1 MYMISKYFLI
11 KKIKGFTLVEMIV
24 VLGLFSFLMTLA
36 TGVLYSTQAIS
47 VKLQETQAILDN
59 VNLSMDTMAREI
71 RYGSNFHCT
80 NTLNNS
86 SSSLRKNCLFE
97 SGGGKII
104 IFRPNNS
111 ATSSDRVAYY
121 SSSTSYGNVILKD
134 EYTESGTSTYQITAN
149 DVKINSLVFYV
160 DGANSMGTSTGENAD
175 DVHDYIQPFIIV
187 TISGETRPLSIRASS
202 TKFSIEAS
210 LSAREL
216 DK

>member
-1 MYMISKYFLI
+1 MIIKYFFG

-59 VNLSMDTMAREI
+59 VNLSMDTMSRDI

-86 SSSLRKNCLFE
+86 SSSLRKNCIYE
-97 SGGGKII
+97 NGGGRII
-104 IFRPNNS
+104 IFKPNNS

-121 SSSTSYGNVILKD
+121 SSTTPNGKVILKD
-134 EYTESGTSTYQITAN
+134 EYTQSGTSTYQITAN

-160 DGANSMGTSTGENAD
+160 DGANSMSTTTVENAD
-175 DVHDYIQPFIIV
+175 DIKDFVQPFIIL
-187 TISGETRPLSIRASS
+187 TISGETRPLSITASS
-202 TKFSIEAS
+202 TKFSIETS

>member
-1 MYMISKYFLI
+1 MILKYFFN

-59 VNLSMDTMAREI
+59 VNLSMDTMARDI

-80 NTLNNS
+80 NSLNNS
-86 SSSLRKNCLFE
+86 SSSLRKNCLYE
-97 SGGGKII
+97 NGGGKII
-104 IFRPNNS
+104 IFKPNNA
-111 ATSSDRVAYY
+111 ATSTDRVAYY

-134 EYTESGTSTYQITAN
+134 EYTEEGTSTYQITTN
-149 DVKINSLVFYV
+149 DVKINSLIFYV
-160 DGANSMGTSTGENAD
+160 DGANSMSTTTGENAD
-175 DVHDYIQPFIIV
+175 DVYDHIQPLIIV
-187 TISGETRPLSIRASS
+187 TASGETRPLSITSSS
-202 TKFSIEAS
+202 TKFSIETS
-210 LSAREL
+210 LSAREI